1 MSRNYWAHTPRP
13 HAMQREALQWEACEM
28 QLEKKSMQQQGP
40 STVKNKIN
48 KIINIYKYKEASW
61 TSSISEKFL
70 LPLCTWLQFQLLETN
85 FIAFA
90 YASP

>member
-1 MSRNYWAHTPRP
+1 
-13 HAMQREALQWEACEM
+13 MQQEKPLQWEACEM
-28 QLEKKSMQQQGP
+28 QLEKKPMQQQGP

-48 KIINIYKYKEASW
+48 NIIHTYKYKEASW

-70 LPLCTWLQFQLLETN
+70 LPLCTWLQLQVLEAN